1 MSDETSSLKCSKRKF
16 IDRTLEIDELT
27 AGETGNVGYMSRVFV
42 QMTLPHTKPT
52 SNEFKR
58 VNGSAKVTM
67 MADSE
72 IGLPYGCM
80 PRLIL
85 AWLSTE
91 AIRTQSREIEL
102 PKSMNIFLK
111 ELGLVSVGGK
121 HGSISR
127 LKDQVK
133 RLFSTRISYV
143 NDRADYF
150 ENTNFDI
157 ATKSKVWWTPK
168 KINDDYMQSSVI
180 LHEVFYSELIAA
192 AVPIDMRALL
202 ALKQS
207 PLAMDVYLWLT
218 YRVSYL
224 SNTTIIPWLA
234 LQNQFGAEYSRSRDF
249 KANFLIQLKK
259 VRVVYPEVKAYEKSN
274 GLMLMPSSP
283 HIKKKLK
290 KQPT

>member
-1 MSDETSSLKCSKRKF
+1 MSTETSSLKISKRNF
-16 IDRTLEIDELT
+16 IDRALEIDELT
-27 AGETGNVGYMSRVFV
+27 AGETGSVGYMSRVFV
-42 QMTLPHTKPT
+42 QMTLPHTKPAA
-52 SNEFKR
+52 NEFKR
-58 VNGSAKVTM
+58 VNGSAKITM

-72 IGLPYGCM
+72 IGLPYGSI

-91 AIRTQSREIEL
+91 AIRTQSREVEL
-102 PKSMNIFLK
+102 PDSMAMFLK
-111 ELGLVSVGGK
+111 ELGLTSTGGK
-121 HGSISR
+121 NGAINR
-127 LKDQVK
+127 LKEQVK

-168 KINDDYMQSSVI
+168 KVNDDYMQSSVL
-180 LHEVFYSELIAA
+180 LHEVFYSELMAA

-207 PLAMDVYLWLT
+207 PLAMDIYLWLT
-218 YRVSYL
+218 YRMSYL
-224 SNTTIIPWLA
+224 SNSTVIPWLA

-249 KANFLIQLKK
+249 KVNFLIQLKK
-259 VRVVYPEVKAYEKSN
+259 VRAVYPGAKAYEKKN

-290 KQPT
+290 KQPA